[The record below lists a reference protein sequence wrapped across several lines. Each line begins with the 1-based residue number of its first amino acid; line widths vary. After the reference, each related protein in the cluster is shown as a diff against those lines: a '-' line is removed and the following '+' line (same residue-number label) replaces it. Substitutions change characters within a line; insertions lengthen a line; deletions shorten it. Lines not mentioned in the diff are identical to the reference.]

1 MGQPE
6 SQRVFRMDPDPLQW
20 LWDGVDAFQIKFNDL
35 RTRAIR
41 NFKRPFD
48 AAQHDVHCGLQ
59 NPQTRM
65 PCSCCKGALTFDE
78 ARLVK
83 EKLTGGRAMPNQ
95 KDRDFK
101 AVPASACWGI
111 ENCKELFGL
120 GNDKEAISAAFEA
133 GTDDTKRNL
142 LFGSSGIVSR
152 TLDHWRELLDDAF
165 KLIES
170 LRAELF
176 KSRAETQ
183 KALAEKEKAEAER
196 LHAALK
202 LDQTQARLDTAQ
214 DSLNRMAKDREQQ
227 VQAAVS
233 EAERTLGMR
242 ATKREILARLLAR
255 SPGMTGMERLKALR
269 SPLHRTG
276 LMRSPSRAVNRA
288 ARVHEARKAG
298 RGIEATDSGGLHRT
312 TCARRRH
319 TTQPL
324 LDEFVAWAGP
334 VHLPSLSCP
343 PESDTKAHNDYKAK
357 VCVCVCAFARARAY
371 VRSLA
376 C

>member
-1 MGQPE
+1 
-6 SQRVFRMDPDPLQW
+6 
-20 LWDGVDAFQIKFNDL
+20 
-35 RTRAIR
+35 
-41 NFKRPFD
+41 
-48 AAQHDVHCGLQ
+48 
-59 NPQTRM
+59 M

-78 ARLVK
+78 AHLVK
-83 EKLTGGRAMPNQ
+83 EKLTGAR
-95 KDRDFK
+95 
-101 AVPASACWGI
+101 AVPNPKPRKFEGVPATACHGI
-111 ENCKELFGL
+111 ENFKETFGL

-133 GTDDTKRNL
+133 GTDGNQGNL
-142 LFGSSGIVSR
+142 LFGSSGIVTR
-152 TLDHWRELLDDAF
+152 TLDHWKVLLDEAF

-183 KALAEKEKAEAER
+183 KALAEKEKAESER
-196 LHAALK
+196 VVAALK

-242 ATKREILARLLAR
+242 AAKREILARLLAH
-255 SPGMTGMERLKALR
+255 SPGMTGMERLRALR
-269 SPLHRTG
+269 SPRHRTG
-276 LMRSPSRAVNRA
+276 LTRSPSRAVNRA

-319 TTQPL
+319 ITQPL

-334 VHLPSLSCP
+334 VHLPSVSCP

-357 VCVCVCAFARARAY
+357 VCVCAFARAHAY
-371 VRSLA
+371 VRSRARARHARSLA